1 MEGSPRLKNVHPNEF
16 GEREGTAFFPYFN
29 REISVICRKGVTY
42 EYAEKCLEYL
52 EEVDETLILQICRY
66 AEFYLKDTLDNTSI
80 GELYYGG
87 GEPFPH
93 DGLLGML
100 QYFSFEILYIEE
112 PPASVADSDSVKAL
126 NLYGGCDWQEDE
138 GIQCLVKDGEVIY
151 LGNFGMLSAWWDHSR
166 DYIGNYVLYERRDE
180 LRREA
185 AEKRKNEDDWK
196 IGRFLYWK
204 AKGLFPAV
212 HKLEYFTDHVLP
224 SRENI
229 TPREAAQL
237 LENTYL
243 YQLMREYPEL
253 MEESVEFWQEC
264 YRIEKASGEGALVE
278 HICEH
283 CQWDM
288 F

>member
-1 MEGSPRLKNVHPNEF
+1 MEDSPRLKNVHTNGS

-29 REISVICRKGVTY
+29 REITVICREGVTS

-52 EEVDETLILQICRY
+52 EEVDETLILQICKY
-66 AEFYLKDTLDNTSI
+66 AEFYLKDILENTSI
-80 GELYYGG
+80 GELYYGE

-100 QYFSFEILYIEE
+100 QYFRFEILYIEE
-112 PPASVADSDSVKAL
+112 PPAAPGSDNVRAL

-138 GIQCLVKDGEVIY
+138 GIQCLVKDGEVIF
-151 LGNFGMLSAWWDHSR
+151 LGGFGMLSVWRDHSR
-166 DYIGNYVLYERRDE
+166 DHIGNYVLYEKRDE

-185 AEKRKNEDDWK
+185 AEKRKKEDGWK
-196 IGRFLYWK
+196 IGSFAYWK
-204 AKGLFPAV
+204 TKGLYPAL
-212 HKLEYFTDHVLP
+212 HKLEFFTAYL
-224 SRENI
+224 STKENL
-229 TPREAAQL
+229 TPKDVTGL
-237 LENTYL
+237 LEDTYL
-243 YQLMREYPEL
+243 YGLMQEYPEL
-253 MEESVEFWQEC
+253 MEESIEFWYEC

-278 HICEH
+278 HICEN